1 MSSGLSIGSGLLAL
15 AASVEL
21 GLFKKRVKMNRNRDS
36 AAGCLIALI
45 VLLFS
50 QPVHAQQTLPNQAEV
65 VALARQLEVAIKKG
79 DAASAQDTLD
89 VDALVD
95 RVTAGV
101 SAPADFAAGFRNE
114 AHQNLPLM
122 TNIIQTAKGG
132 TYRFLRVR
140 QINGQTRA
148 LFRLLAARGGV
159 NYHDW
164 IVGTDPR
171 GRVRF
176 QDAYIAMTGE
186 EISQSLRRI
195 YIIGAVQSHPTLLDK
210 LTGADKQYAANLS
223 TVSQIG
229 RYAQAGNYSAVLT
242 SYQSL
247 PQDLRENK
255 SMMVVRLTAASK
267 LKKQQPQEYN
277 AVMSDFRRLFPHD
290 ACVDLVCL
298 DQLVEARA
306 YLEARRSIDRIEAF
320 TGQDAHLDTIRAN
333 IYRLQGGSANLAEAE
348 REFNKAIAA
357 EPTLHEPYWGL
368 VKISLQN
375 KDFDRT
381 AELLDRI
388 QRELHVRIAD
398 LEKLPDYTEFVKS
411 DAYRKWK
418 AARSAKAQ

>member
-1 MSSGLSIGSGLLAL
+1 
-15 AASVEL
+15 
-21 GLFKKRVKMNRNRDS
+21 MNRNRES

-89 VDALVD
+89 IDALLD
-95 RVTAGV
+95 REMAGV
-101 SAPADFAAGFRNE
+101 SAPAEYAAGFRSGVRR
-114 AHQNLPLM
+114 NLSLM
-122 TNIIQTAKGG
+122 TDIIESAKGG

-140 QINGQTRA
+140 QVNGQTRA
-148 LFRLLAARGGV
+148 LFRLLGAEGGV

-164 IVGTDPR
+164 IVGTDAR

-176 QDAYIAMTGE
+176 QDAYVAMTGE
-186 EISQSLRRI
+186 EISQTLRRV
-195 YIIGAVQSHPTLLDK
+195 YIIGAVQAHPTLLGK

-223 TVSQIG
+223 SVVQIIRDVQG
-229 RYAQAGNYSAVLT
+229 GNYSAALT

-255 SMMVVRLTAASK
+255 SMMVLRLAAASR
-267 LKKQQPQEYN
+267 LQDQRPQDYN
-277 AVMSDFRRLFPHD
+277 AAMSEFRRLFPHD
-290 ACVDLVCL
+290 ACLDLVCL
-298 DQLVEARA
+298 DQLIQAGA
-306 YLEARRSIDRIEAF
+306 YPEARRSIDRIEAF
-320 TGQDAHLDTIRAN
+320 TGQDAYLDTIRGN
-333 IYRLQGGSANLAEAE
+333 VYRLQGGSANLAAAQ
-348 REFNKAIAA
+348 REYNKAIAA
-357 EPTLHEPYWGL
+357 DPTLHQPYWGL
-368 VKISLQN
+368 VNISLQS

-388 QRELHVRIAD
+388 QRELHAGIAD
-398 LEKLPDYTEFVKS
+398 LEKLPAYAEFVKS

-418 AARSAKAQ
+418 AARSAKVQ